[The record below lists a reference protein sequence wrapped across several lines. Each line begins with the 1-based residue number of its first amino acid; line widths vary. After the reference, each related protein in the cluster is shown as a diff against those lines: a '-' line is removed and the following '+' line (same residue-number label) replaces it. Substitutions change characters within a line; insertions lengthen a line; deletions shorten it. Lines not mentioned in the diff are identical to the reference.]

1 MYFIVRYNWSDKLTN
16 KCSVGFFKSLKN
28 AIKFCTCYLPYD
40 NERNTVAIIYQ
51 DEGVKDYSLPKEVF
65 EWSDTYELN
74 IPVADEDTRRF
85 VVTTY

>member
-28 AIKFCTCYLPYD
+28 AVKFVTFHLPYD
-40 NERNTVAIIYQ
+40 NERNTVAIIKQ
-51 DEGVKDYSLPKEVF
+51 DEGVKDYSRPSEVF
-65 EWSDTYELN
+65 EWSETYEVY
-74 IPVADEDTRRF
+74 IPVEDEDTRRF